1 MLGRTHSVH
10 GACAGLAL
18 GAAWG
23 TPPAWTLAMGG
34 VGWVGALLPDLDTSS
49 STASRALG
57 PVTGLVS
64 WCVRGASRLA
74 YAATKGPADEDHSG
88 VHRHLA
94 HSLVAAVAVGL
105 VVWLLLRPWTPMA
118 PQLAASV
125 TAGMVAALCG
135 DACTVNGVSGFL
147 YPIKIRGE
155 RFYECYLLPP
165 GLRIRT
171 GRLAE
176 RVILA
181 VSLVGLVLLVPGVWS
196 LVAPVA
202 GGLWLAVVG

>member
-1 MLGRTHSVH
+1 MMGRTHSVH

-34 VGWVGALLPDLDTSS
+34 VGWVGALLPDLDTPS

-74 YAATKGPADEDHSG
+74 YATTKGPRDEPG
-88 VHRHLA
+88 TGTHRHLM
-94 HSLVAAVAVGL
+94 HSLVVAAAVGL
-105 VVWLLLRPWTPMA
+105 GVWLLIRPWTPMA

-125 TAGMVAALCG
+125 TAGMVAALAG
-135 DACTVNGVSGFL
+135 DCCTVSGVSGL
-147 YPIKIRGE
+147 LWPLPIRGE
-155 RFYECYLLPP
+155 TFYECYLLPP
-165 GLRIRT
+165 GLRLRT
-171 GRLAE
+171 GKAGE
-176 RVILA
+176 RVVLA
-181 VSLVGLVLLVPGVWS
+181 VSLVGLVLLLPGMW
-196 LVAPVA
+196 P
-202 GGLWLAVVG
+202 LAVEVWAGAV

>member
-1 MLGRTHSVH
+1 MLGKTHATH

-18 GAAWG
+18 GAGWG

-34 VGWVGALLPDLDTSS
+34 VGWVGALLPDLDTPS

-74 YAATKGPADEDHSG
+74 YAATKGPRDEPG
-88 VHRHLA
+88 TGTHRHLM
-94 HSLVAAVAVGL
+94 HSLVMAAAVGL
-105 VVWLLLRPWTPMA
+105 GVWLLLRPWTGMA

-125 TAGMVAALCG
+125 SAGMVAALCG
-135 DACTVNGVSGFL
+135 DAMAVSGVSGFL
-147 YPIKIRGE
+147 WPIRIQGE
-155 RFYECYLLPP
+155 RFYECFLLPP

-181 VSLVGLVLLVPGVWS
+181 VSLVGLVLLVPGVWP

-202 GGLWLAVVG
+202 GGLWLAVLR